1 VAAGAVNTGCLF
13 YVTTEPW
20 AGDGRGFGL
29 SGWGSSGAL
38 QILIEL
44 DNCLPFVPLILVVVG
59 CIWLRGWRPRNWLR
73 AVAWVSAWIAGNAL
87 LALADFLGQYPLHD
101 CPNTSPYPQCPVGHG
116 PAVVS
121 WGELAI
127 GAAWLVLAGLMAWI
141 LAVPRRHS
149 DIAETSIAGLG
160 D

>member
-1 VAAGAVNTGCLF
+1 M
-13 YVTTEPW
+13 
-20 AGDGRGFGL
+20 
-29 SGWGSSGAL
+29 
-38 QILIEL
+38 
-44 DNCLPFVPLILVVVG
+44 
-59 CIWLRGWRPRNWLR
+59 
-73 AVAWVSAWIAGNAL
+73 
-87 LALADFLGQYPLHD
+87 
-101 CPNTSPYPQCPVGHG
+101 
-116 PAVVS
+116 VS